1 MPLTA
6 DLSPEEPINMT
17 PMIDVVFN
25 LLVFFLLSA
34 TYITEERQLELQ
46 VPSVPAAAPAVPT
59 PSDLVINIA
68 ASGAIS
74 IDEKDL
80 SMEGL
85 EEKLESARKNFPGQ
99 GVSIR
104 GDKEAAYQS
113 VARVL
118 SICKRVGIRRIDV
131 MVQEQD

>member
-1 MPLTA
+1 MPLSA
-6 DLSPEEPINMT
+6 HLEPDESINMT

-46 VPSVPAAAPAVPT
+46 VPAVPSAAPAVSA

-68 ASGAIS
+68 SEGAIS
-74 IDEKDL
+74 INEQVL
-80 SMEGL
+80 SIEGL
-85 EEKLESARKNFPGQ
+85 EQRLESARKNFPDQ

-104 GDKEAAYQS
+104 GDKQAAYEF
-113 VARVL
+113 VAKVL
-118 SICKRVGIRRIDV
+118 SVCKRVGIRRIDV
-131 MVQEQD
+131 MVQEQE

>member
-1 MPLTA
+1 MPLSA
-6 DLSPEEPINMT
+6 HLEPDESINMT

-46 VPSVPAAAPAVPT
+46 VPSVPASAPAVAA
-59 PSDLVINIA
+59 PSDLIINIA
-68 ASGAIS
+68 ASGTIS
-74 IDEKDL
+74 INNQEL
-80 SMEGL
+80 SVEAMEQR
-85 EEKLESARKNFPGQ
+85 LESARKNFPGQ

-104 GDKEAAYQS
+104 GDKQAAYQF

-118 SICKRVGIRRIDV
+118 SVCKRVGIRRIDV
-131 MVQEQD
+131 MVQEQK